1 MSAIKLG
8 IVGHIVAG
16 EGIGRWVEVVDDALS
31 TGGFLLLTYENS
43 DRSGEAHDSWVES
56 LADVARYFEECGW
69 EVEWPE

>member
-8 IVGHIVAG
+8 VVGHIVAG
-16 EGIGRWVEVVDDALS
+16 EDTGRWVEVVDDALA

-56 LADVARYFEECGW
+56 PADVAGYFEECGW